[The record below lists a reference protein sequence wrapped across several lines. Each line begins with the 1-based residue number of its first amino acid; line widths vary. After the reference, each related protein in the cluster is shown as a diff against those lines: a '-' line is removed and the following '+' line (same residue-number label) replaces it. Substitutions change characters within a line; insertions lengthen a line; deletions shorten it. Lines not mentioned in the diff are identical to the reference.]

1 MKKELPKIYC
11 ILLLTQLFFWSFFYL
26 FMKIFS

>member
-1 MKKELPKIYC
+1 MKKELCKIYW

-26 FMKIFS
+26 FMKNFS